1 MKIAHT
7 EGSPMSTTGDRVLKD
22 EFDDCYVL
30 TVRMNDQTK
39 YMRVFS
45 KSVNYED
52 ALNQVLNDIQV
63 NHGKQD

>member
-1 MKIAHT
+1 MGLIT
-7 EGSPMSTTGDRVLKD
+7 KD

-30 TVRMNDQTK
+30 SVRMNDQTK

-63 NHGKQD
+63 KNHDQQS